1 MILKRTRRS
10 VGFCL
15 LAATLAMVIAGT
27 RETSG
32 YVLSGPTWAPGP
44 VSYLV
49 NTTNLDLPGAVIP
62 PALAVG
68 AGAWT
73 TQTNASF
80 RFQYAGTSTVTTTT
94 NDGVNV
100 VMFRNAS
107 SGSAIATTYWWSSG
121 SRIIDA
127 DIVFWDGGFQ
137 FFTGST
143 GCSNGFYIEDI
154 AAHEFG
160 HALGLGH
167 STVTSATMYPSVST
181 CATGNRTLDPDDIA
195 GVEALYPPA
204 SIPVPM
210 APTGFRIVP

>member
-10 VGFCL
+10 VCFSL
-15 LAATLAMVIAGT
+15 VAATLGIVITGT

-44 VSYLV
+44 VLYRV

-80 RFQYAGTSTVTTTT
+80 AFQYAGTSTVTTNT

-167 STVTSATMYPSVST
+167 STVTSATMYPSVSS
-181 CATGNRTLDPDDIA
+181 CATGNRTLDADDVA
-195 GVEALYPPA
+195 GVEALYPPV
-204 SIPVPM
+204 SVP
-210 APTGFRIVP
+210 APTPPTGFHIVR

>member
-1 MILKRTRRS
+1 MMKRTRLS
-10 VGFCL
+10 VVCL
-15 LAATLAMVIAGT
+15 LAATLAMAVIGT

-32 YVLSGPTWAPGP
+32 YMLSGPSWAPGP
-44 VSYLV
+44 VLFRV
-49 NTTNLDLPGAVIP
+49 NTTNLDLPDAAVP
-62 PALAVG
+62 PALIAG

-80 RFQYAGTSTVTTTT
+80 QFQYAGTSTVTTNTY
-94 NDGVNV
+94 DGVNV

-107 SGSAIATTYWWSSG
+107 SGSAIATAYWWSSG

-127 DIVFWDGGFQ
+127 DIVFWDGAFR

-143 GCSNGFYIEDI
+143 GCSGGFYLEDI

-167 STVTSATMYPSVST
+167 SAVAGATMYPSVSS
-181 CATGNRTLDPDDIA
+181 CATGNRTLDADDIS

-204 SIPVPM
+204 LPM
-210 APTGFRIVP
+210 APAGLRLTSVVPG

>member
-1 MILKRTRRS
+1 MILRRTRRS
-10 VGFCL
+10 LCFSL
-15 LAATLAMVIAGT
+15 LAATLAIVVAGT

-32 YVLSGPTWAPGP
+32 YVLSGPSWAPGP
-44 VSYLV
+44 VLYRV
-49 NTTNLDLPGAVIP
+49 NTTNLDLPDAAIP

-68 AGAWT
+68 ADAWT
-73 TQTNASF
+73 AQTNASF
-80 RFQYAGTSTVTTTT
+80 HFQYAGTSTVTTNT

-127 DIVFWDGGFQ
+127 DIVFWDGGFR

-167 STVTSATMYPSVST
+167 STVAGATMYPSVSS
-181 CATGNRTLDPDDIA
+181 CSTGNRTLDADDIA
-195 GVEALYPPA
+195 GVVALYPPG
-204 SIPVPM
+204 SISVPT
-210 APTGFRIVP
+210 APTAFRVVP

>member
-1 MILKRTRRS
+1 MILKRTQLS

-15 LAATLAMVIAGT
+15 LAATLAIVVAGT

-32 YVLSGPTWAPGP
+32 YALSGPTWAPGP
-44 VSYLV
+44 VPYRV
-49 NTTNLDLPGAVIP
+49 NTTNLDLPDAIVP

-68 AGAWT
+68 ADVWT

-80 RFQYAGTSTVTTTT
+80 RFQYAGTSPVTTNT

-143 GCSNGFYIEDI
+143 GCSGGFYIEDI

-167 STVTSATMYPSVST
+167 STVTGATMYPSVSS

-195 GVEALYPPA
+195 GVVALYPPA
-204 SIPVPM
+204 SIP
-210 APTGFRIVP
+210 APTGFRILP

>member
-1 MILKRTRRS
+1 MMLKRTR
-10 VGFCL
+10 VGLCF
-15 LAATLAMVIAGT
+15 LASTLAIVLTGT

-32 YVLSGPTWAPGP
+32 YVLSGPTWASGP
-44 VSYLV
+44 VLYYV
-49 NTTNLDLPGAVIP
+49 NTTNLDLPDAVIP

-68 AGAWT
+68 ANAWS
-73 TQTNASF
+73 TQTRASF
-80 RFQYAGTSTVTTTT
+80 RFQYAGTSTVTTNT
-94 NDGVNV
+94 NDGINV

-121 SRIIDA
+121 SHIIDA
-127 DIVFWDGGFQ
+127 DIVFWDGGFR

-143 GCSNGFYIEDI
+143 GCSGGFYIEDI

-167 STVTSATMYPSVST
+167 STVASATMYPSVST

-195 GVEALYPPA
+195 GVEALYPP
-204 SIPVPM
+204 SISVPT

>member
-1 MILKRTRRS
+1 MIMKRTRI
-10 VGFCL
+10 GLCL
-15 LAATLAMVIAGT
+15 LAATLVIVFAGT

-44 VSYLV
+44 VPYYV
-49 NTTNLDLPGAVIP
+49 NTANLDLPDAVIP

-73 TQTNASF
+73 DQTRASF
-80 RFQYAGTSTVTTTT
+80 RFQYAGPSTVTTNT
-94 NDGVNV
+94 NDGLNV

-160 HALGLGH
+160 HFLGLGH
-167 STVTSATMYPSVST
+167 STVATATMYPTVSS

-195 GVEALYPPA
+195 GVEALYPP
-204 SIPVPM
+204 SISVPT
-210 APTGFRIVP
+210 APTGFRIIP

>member
-1 MILKRTRRS
+1 MIPNRTRLT
-10 VGFCL
+10 VCFYL
-15 LAATLAMVIAGT
+15 LAATLAIVIAGT

-44 VSYLV
+44 VLYRV
-49 NTTNLDLPGAVIP
+49 NATNLDLPDAVIP
-62 PALAVG
+62 PALAAG
-68 AGAWT
+68 ADAWT
-73 TQTNASF
+73 TQTSASF
-80 RFQYAGTSTVTTTT
+80 DFQYAGTSTVTTNT
-94 NDGVNV
+94 NDGLNV

-127 DIVFWDGGFQ
+127 DIVFWDGGFR

-143 GCSNGFYIEDI
+143 GCSGGFYIEDI

-167 STVTSATMYPSVST
+167 SAVTSATMYPSVSS

-195 GVEALYPPA
+195 GVETLYPPV
-204 SIPVPM
+204 SIPAPG
-210 APTGFRIVP
+210 APTGFHIVP

>member
-1 MILKRTRRS
+1 MIVKRTRI
-10 VGFCL
+10 GL
-15 LAATLAMVIAGT
+15 WILAATFAIALAAT
-27 RETSG
+27 RDTSG
-32 YVLSGPTWAPGP
+32 YVLSGPTWPPGP
-44 VSYLV
+44 VPYLV
-49 NTTNLDLPGAVIP
+49 NATNLDLPDAVIP

-68 AGAWT
+68 ANAWS
-73 TQTNASF
+73 TQTRASF
-80 RFQYAGTSTVTTTT
+80 RFQYAGASTVTTNT
-94 NDGVNV
+94 NDGLNV

-160 HALGLGH
+160 HFLGLGH
-167 STVTSATMYPSVST
+167 STVPSATMFPSVST

-195 GVEALYPPA
+195 GVEALYPP
-204 SIPVPM
+204 SISVPT
-210 APTGFRIVP
+210 APTGFRIIP

>member
-1 MILKRTRRS
+1 MMRKWTRPPIS
-10 VGFCL
+10 FGL
-15 LAATLAMVIAGT
+15 LVYTLAIVAVMT
-27 RETSG
+27 RGTSG
-32 YVLSGPTWAPGP
+32 YVLSGPMWAPGP
-44 VSYLV
+44 VPYRV
-49 NTTNLDLPGAVIP
+49 NTTNLDLPDAVIP

-73 TQTNASF
+73 SQTSASF
-80 RFQYAGTSTVTTTT
+80 SFQYAGTSTVTTNT
-94 NDGVNV
+94 NDGLNV

-167 STVTSATMYPSVST
+167 STVTSATMYPSVSS
-181 CATGNRTLDPDDIA
+181 CATGNRTLDADDIA
-195 GVEALYPPA
+195 GVQALYPPLSA
-204 SIPVPM
+204 PLPM
-210 APTGFRIVP
+210 APTGLRIVP

>member
-1 MILKRTRRS
+1 MMVKRTRI
-10 VGFCL
+10 GLCL
-15 LAATLAMVIAGT
+15 LAATFTIVLAGT
-27 RETSG
+27 RDTSG

-44 VSYLV
+44 VLYYV
-49 NTTNLDLPGAVIP
+49 NTTNMDLPDAVIP

-68 AGAWT
+68 ANAWSD
-73 TQTNASF
+73 QTRASF
-80 RFQYAGTSTVTTTT
+80 RFQYAGTSTVTTNT
-94 NDGVNV
+94 NDGLNV

-107 SGSAIATTYWWSSG
+107 NGSAIATTYWWSSG

-160 HALGLGH
+160 HVLGLGH
-167 STVTSATMYPSVST
+167 STVPTATMYPTVST

-195 GVEALYPPA
+195 GVEALYPP
-204 SIPVPM
+204 SNSVPT

>member
-1 MILKRTRRS
+1 MILKRTRLS
-10 VGFCL
+10 VCSCL
-15 LAATLAMVIAGT
+15 LAVTLAIVVAGT

-44 VSYLV
+44 VSYRV
-49 NTTNLDLPGAVIP
+49 NTTNLDLPDAVIP

-80 RFQYAGTSTVTTTT
+80 RFQYAGTSTVTTNT

-143 GCSNGFYIEDI
+143 GCANGFYIEDI

-160 HALGLGH
+160 HFLGLGH
-167 STVTSATMYPSVST
+167 STVASATMYPSVSS
-181 CATGNRTLDPDDIA
+181 CATGNRTLDADDIA

-210 APTGFRIVP
+210 VPTGFHIVP

>member
-1 MILKRTRRS
+1 MIPNRTRLT
-10 VGFCL
+10 VCFYL
-15 LAATLAMVIAGT
+15 LAATLAIVIAGT

-44 VSYLV
+44 VLYRV
-49 NTTNLDLPGAVIP
+49 NTTNLDLPDAVIP
-62 PALAVG
+62 PALAAG
-68 AGAWT
+68 ADAWT
-73 TQTNASF
+73 TQTSASF
-80 RFQYAGTSTVTTTT
+80 DFQYAGTSTVTTNT
-94 NDGVNV
+94 NDGLNV

-127 DIVFWDGGFQ
+127 DIVFWDGGFR

-143 GCSNGFYIEDI
+143 GCSGGFYIEDI

-167 STVTSATMYPSVST
+167 SAVTSATMYPSVSS

-195 GVEALYPPA
+195 GVEALYPPV
-204 SIPVPM
+204 SIPAPG
-210 APTGFRIVP
+210 APTGFHIVP

>member
-1 MILKRTRRS
+1 MILKGTRLS
-10 VGFCL
+10 ISSCL
-15 LAATLAMVIAGT
+15 LAVTLVILVAGS

-32 YVLSGPTWAPGP
+32 YVLSGPTWAAGP
-44 VSYLV
+44 VLYLV
-49 NTTNLDLPGAVIP
+49 NTTNLDLPDAVIP

-80 RFQYAGTSTVTTTT
+80 RFQYAGTSTVTTNT

-143 GCSNGFYIEDI
+143 GCVNGFYIEDI

-160 HALGLGH
+160 HFLGLGH
-167 STVTSATMYPSVST
+167 STVASATMYPSVSS
-181 CATGNRTLDPDDIA
+181 CATGNRTLDADDIA

-210 APTGFRIVP
+210 APTGFHIVP